1 MKIVKVLVQQVCARM
16 HKHEN
21 TALKT
26 HYQHYNH
33 IIWRFETVYYYNNN
47 LNDCTLPLELGCD
60 DCATCKGHERLF
72 IRLQLPQM
80 KCTTFQK

>member
-1 MKIVKVLVQQVCARM
+1 MKIVRVLVQQVCARM
-16 HKHEN
+16 HKHEY

-26 HYQHYNH
+26 HHQHYNH
-33 IIWRFETVYYYNNN
+33 IIWTFETVYYNN